1 MMKLP
6 TPKFAFTRE
15 LKEALRA
22 TVKGELSFDV
32 PMKSRTTIRVGGPAD
47 CIFAPADA
55 EDLSAFIQMARKFR
69 IPYDVVGAGSNLIV
83 RDGGFRGVLL
93 DLAPHFGELEKLDD
107 RRIKAGAGVPLPTV
121 VVRAKEWAMDGAEKV
136 CGIPG
141 QVGGSVAMN
150 AGTADGE
157 MSELIES
164 IEIVDKN
171 GKIKTLDRE
180 DVKFEYRS
188 FGMDKG
194 TVVTG
199 ATFKFEQGD
208 AKAIA
213 KKVDGSK
220 QKRKET
226 QPLDIPNAGCAFKN
240 VRDPK
245 SGKTRLS
252 AGKVIDELGLK
263 GVRVRGAQISDV
275 HANFIVNVGEATAK
289 DVLALLAL
297 VRDKVKDAHGVVLE
311 SEWRVI
317 GEDAPQVERG
327 ASSPPAKKD
336 E

>member
-1 MMKLP
+1 MKLP
-6 TPKFAFTRE
+6 TPKFAFTKE

-22 TVKGELSFDV
+22 TVKGELEFDV
-32 PMKSRTTIRVGGPAD
+32 PMKNRTTIRVGGPAD

-55 EDLSAFIQMARKFR
+55 EDVSAFVQMAKKFR

-107 RRIKAGAGVPLPTV
+107 ERIKAGAGVPLPTV

-150 AGTADGE
+150 CGTNEGE
-157 MSELIES
+157 MSELVES
-164 IEIVDKN
+164 IEVVDKN
-171 GKIKTLDRE
+171 GKIKSLDRD

-194 TVVTG
+194 TVVTS
-199 ATFKFEQGD
+199 ATFKFKPGD
-208 AKAIA
+208 ARAIA

-226 QPLDIPNAGCAFKN
+226 QPLDVPNAGCAFKN

-245 SGKTRLS
+245 SGKTRVS

-289 DVLALLAL
+289 DVLTLLAL
-297 VRDKVKDAHGVVLE
+297 VRDKVKDAHGIVLE
-311 SEWRVI
+311 SEWKVI
-317 GEDAPQVERG
+317 GEDVPEEKK
-327 ASSPPAKKD
+327 SSPLAPLAKKD